1 MEKENEFSGAVAESE
16 SQRMMRV
23 FFENQIRA
31 DEDRRL
37 ANEDR
42 RLANERVLLSDA
54 RIEKALA
61 ELAGQKALIDEV
73 ELGVHQLQANNL
85 NEERFAE
92 IDGVQEVLKQ
102 EMS

>member
-1 MEKENEFSGAVAESE
+1 MEKENEFFEAVVESE
-16 SQRMMRV
+16 LQRMMRA

-37 ANEDR
+37 T
-42 RLANERVLLSDA
+42 NERFLLSDA